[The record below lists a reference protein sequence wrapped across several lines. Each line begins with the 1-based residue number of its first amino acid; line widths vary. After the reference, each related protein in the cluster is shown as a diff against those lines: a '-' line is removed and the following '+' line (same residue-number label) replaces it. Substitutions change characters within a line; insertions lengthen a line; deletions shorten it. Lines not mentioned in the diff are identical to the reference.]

1 LPNQPPEVAALK
13 EKMWQKSYYVM
24 TRSMRDPSKIKPVL
38 LDHYQWMIQMEKD
51 DLVFASGPLFAQ
63 DGSQG
68 VGMTVWR
75 VESFEE
81 ADRLAAQDPFVSNGG
96 VDYEIQR
103 WQINEGRV
111 NVSVDFSDQ
120 SFRVS

>member
-1 LPNQPPEVAALK
+1 MPNQPPEVAALK
-13 EKMWQKSYYVM
+13 EKMWQKNYYVM

-51 DLVFASGPLFAQ
+51 DLVFASGPLFEQ

>member
-1 LPNQPPEVAALK
+1 
-13 EKMWQKSYYVM
+13 MWKKSYYVM
-24 TRSMRDPSKIKPVL
+24 TRSLIDPEKIKPNL
-38 LDHYQWMIQMEKD
+38 LEHYRWMIQMEKEN
-51 DLVFASGPLFAQ
+51 LVFASGPLFKQ

-75 VESFEE
+75 VDSFDE
-81 ADRLAAQDPFVSNGG
+81 AEGLAAQDPFVIGGG
-96 VDYEIQR
+96 VDFKIQR

-120 SFRVS
+120 TYTAS

>member
-1 LPNQPPEVAALK
+1 MPNQPPEVAALK
-13 EKMWQKSYYVM
+13 EKMWQKNYYVM

-38 LDHYQWMIQMEKD
+38 LEHYQWMIQMEKD
-51 DLVFASGPLFAQ
+51 DLVFASGPLFKQ
-63 DGSQG
+63 DGSPG

>member
-1 LPNQPPEVAALK
+1 LSDIPQEVAVLK

-24 TRSMRDPSKIKPVL
+24 TRSLIDPEKIKPNL
-38 LDHYQWMIQMEKD
+38 LEHYRWMIQMEKEN
-51 DLVFASGPLFAQ
+51 LVFASGPLFKQ

-75 VESFEE
+75 VDSFDE
-81 ADRLAAQDPFVSNGG
+81 AERVAAQDPFVIGGG
-96 VDYEIQR
+96 VDFKIQR

-120 SFRVS
+120 TYTAS

>member
-1 LPNQPPEVAALK
+1 LADLPQEVAALK
-13 EKMWQKSYYVM
+13 DKMWQKSYYIM
-24 TRSMRDPSKIKPVL
+24 TRSVRDPLKIKAVL
-38 LDHYQWMIQMEKD
+38 LAHYQWMIQMEKE
-51 DLVFASGPLFAQ
+51 DLVFASGPLFKQ

-75 VESFEE
+75 VGSFEQAE
-81 ADRLAAQDPFVSNGG
+81 RLAAQDPFVSSGG

-111 NVSVDFSDQ
+111 NISVDFSDQ
-120 SFRVS
+120 TYTVT

>member
-1 LPNQPPEVAALK
+1 MSDLANEVAILK
-13 EKMWQKSYYVM
+13 SKMWQKNYHVM
-24 TRSMRDPSKIKPVL
+24 TRAIRDFAKIKPVML
-38 LDHYQWMIQMEKD
+38 EHYQWMIQMEKEG
-51 DLVFASGPLFAQ
+51 LVFASGPLFKE

-75 VESFEE
+75 VDSFEE
-81 ADRLAAQDPFVSNGG
+81 AHRLAAQDPFVKSGG

-111 NVSVDFSDQ
+111 NISVDFSDQ
-120 SFRVS
+120 TYTVS